1 MKYEELKAAIVQL
14 DQSEQKRLIMEVLP
28 EILPKVCTD
37 DACLAKIR
45 YFVNEETIRQ
55 YREQHMGG
63 I

>member
-1 MKYEELKAAIVQL
+1 MTFEEIKSAIKHL
-14 DQSEQKRLIMEVLP
+14 EQSDQKRLIMEVLP

-37 DACLAKIR
+37 DACLNKIR
-45 YFVNEETIRQ
+45 YFVNEETIKS

>member
-1 MKYEELKAAIVQL
+1 MTFEEIRAAIVNL

-28 EILPKVCTD
+28 EIMPKVCTD

-45 YFVNEETIRQ
+45 YFVNEETIKT